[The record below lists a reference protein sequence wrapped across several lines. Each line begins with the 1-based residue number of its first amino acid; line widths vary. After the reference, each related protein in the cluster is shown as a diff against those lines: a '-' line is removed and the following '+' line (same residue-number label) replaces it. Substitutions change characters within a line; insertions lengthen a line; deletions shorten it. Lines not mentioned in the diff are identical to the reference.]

1 VDLGT
6 LYLVPTPI
14 GHPRDITL
22 RAVDVLGEVSVIAAE
37 DTRHARTLLR
47 PLGIGTRLVSYHD
60 HNEESRTAQLLDT
73 LRAGQD
79 VALISDAGTPM
90 VNDPGY
96 RLVTAAIEGGVRVV
110 PLPGASAP
118 ISALIGS
125 GLPVHRFC
133 YAGFLPRKSAARQ
146 AALRSLQRVDASLIF
161 FEAPHRLLEMVRD
174 LRLVLGDRRAVLAR
188 SISKPDEQFLRGT
201 LTELETELAGT
212 ETVRGQYTVVVAG
225 AEPVADTADRVAA
238 DRIASVLLASGADP
252 RLTRTVVQELTGLA
266 RNEAYDLVAGLTG
279 SSARQDRST

>member
-37 DTRHARTLLR
+37 DTRHARTLLQ
-47 PLGIGTRLVSYHD
+47 PLGIDTRLVSYHD
-60 HNEESRTAQLLDT
+60 HNEESRTAQLLDR

-96 RLVTAAIEGGVRVV
+96 RLVTAAIEADVRVV
-110 PLPGASAP
+110 PLPGASAA

-146 AALRSLQRVDASLIF
+146 ATLLSLQRVDASLIF

-174 LRLVLGDRRAVLAR
+174 LRLVLGERRAVLAR

-201 LTELETELAGT
+201 LTELEAELAGT

-225 AEPVADTADRVAA
+225 AEPVADSADRVEA

-266 RNEAYDLVAGLTG
+266 RNETYDLVAGLAG
-279 SSARQDRST
+279 GIGRSTRA